1 MKAAGLLKVILAA
14 RSILCAALAFPMSA
28 QMPMVASLPSESAA
42 PKWHGAGAQQW
53 SKMSGT
59 LPRSYLCRRV
69 NPAKPVSL
77 ADADIRT
84 AEAWAHAPWTEDF
97 VDIEGEGNRPRPA
110 LQTRVKMLWDEGALY
125 VGAWMEEPC
134 VVATLT
140 ERNSVV
146 FYDNDFEVFID
157 APASNHNYY
166 ELEVNALNTVWE
178 LRLDKPYKNGGS
190 EHSERVG
197 MKGQGSLPHL
207 RTSVA
212 IDGRLN
218 DPSVSDEGWGVIAK
232 IPFKDLQAAGHCR
245 AAPSH
250 GECWRIN
257 FSRVQW
263 AWEWKQAQEDACAQY
278 VKVPRPGHGNDG
290 EDNWTW

>member
-97 VDIEGEGNRPRPA
+97 VDIEGE
-110 LQTRVKMLWDEGALY
+110 VKEDT
-125 VGAWMEEPC
+125 
-134 VVATLT
+134 VVCPT
-140 ERNSVV
+140 
-146 FYDNDFEVFID
+146 ID
-157 APASNHNYY
+157 
-166 ELEVNALNTVWE
+166 
-178 LRLDKPYKNGGS
+178 
-190 EHSERVG
+190 
-197 MKGQGSLPHL
+197 
-207 RTSVA
+207 
-212 IDGRLN
+212 
-218 DPSVSDEGWGVIAK
+218 
-232 IPFKDLQAAGHCR
+232 
-245 AAPSH
+245 
-250 GECWRIN
+250 
-257 FSRVQW
+257 
-263 AWEWKQAQEDACAQY
+263 
-278 VKVPRPGHGNDG
+278 
-290 EDNWTW
+290 